1 MALPFYPLVFMNFL
15 FAATTLCLAR
25 PSRLTA
31 GATVVAAVVWIFG
44 NGPLEGQVLWE
55 FDATHGLTVSDLLS
69 VAALAIA
76 VWTFATTGDRPWV
89 RRTTRRR
96 RKLLRSRY

>member
-1 MALPFYPLVFMNFL
+1 MAPLFYPLVFMNFL

-25 PSRLTA
+25 PSHLTA

-69 VAALAIA
+69 VAALAVA
-76 VWTFATTGDRPWV
+76 VWGFREAGAWKPSPK
-89 RRTTRRR
+89 RRR
-96 RKLLRSRY
+96 RLLNRRY